1 MAVAGSGKLRFHW
14 QLALSV
20 ALLLI
25 LMLHALGGRF
35 EIPWLTS
42 LEWKLYDTRMA
53 LTMTQGEDNRIAIV
67 DIDERSLAELGR
79 WPWGRDKLAQL
90 VDRLFQDY
98 QIAVLGF
105 DIVFAEPDTSSGLAV
120 LQQLGQKELAGDARF
135 QLAQRLGPIRVG
147 RAMGEEDQG
156 GGHGAV
162 EELAV

>member
-53 LTMTQGEDNRIAIV
+53 LTMAQGEDNRIAIV

-79 WPWGRDKLAQL
+79 WPWGRDKLA
-90 VDRLFQDY
+90 
-98 QIAVLGF
+98 
-105 DIVFAEPDTSSGLAV
+105 
-120 LQQLGQKELAGDARF
+120 
-135 QLAQRLGPIRVG
+135 
-147 RAMGEEDQG
+147 
-156 GGHGAV
+156 
-162 EELAV
+162 